1 MLSRTSEYA
10 LRAMI
15 FLAQHEEEA
24 PVPRDWIAQ
33 HVGVPSKYL
42 AKILGDLVRVG
53 ILTSLRGKGGGFR
66 MARSPRKVSLAD
78 VLAPFDPPPSVQS
91 RCPFGNSVCGDDDPC
106 LGHDGWKRVKQ
117 VYESFLNRTSV
128 YDVAIK
134 KKTRS
139 SRTAKTSRRKR

>member
-42 AKILGDLVRVG
+42 AKILGDLVRAG
-53 ILTSLRGKGGGFR
+53 ILTSSRGKGGGFR
-66 MARSPRKVSLAD
+66 MARSARKISLAD
-78 VLAPFDPPPSVQS
+78 VLTPFDAPPSVQR
-91 RCPFGNSVCGDDDPC
+91 RCPFGNAVCGDDDPC

-117 VYESFLNRTSV
+117 TYESFLKRTSV

-134 KKTRS
+134 KGTRS
-139 SRTAKTSRRKR
+139 SRSAKAGRRKH